1 MPQIHQ
7 ISSHHRGLD
16 LAQQLG
22 VTAHHTHIVL
32 DVAGNF
38 LGAKSIVAQFGSFM
52 TCVFF
57 GKTMT
62 IPKQNAI
69 GVSAP
74 RDQEFNKKT
83 PCCWGYHL
91 SLFWWCYGDVF
102 AVCDVRWCTPNDGY
116 LDPRQRALRLAIPAF
131 LRGCC
136 RGGSSGGGIWA
147 AASHL
152 GLLWSSW
159 REFRNGACWSALW
172 EARWHRDK
180 VSWWSRVLE

>member
-1 MPQIHQ
+1 MPRIHQ

-52 TCVFF
+52 TYVFF
-57 GKTMT
+57 WKNNDYSQTECYRGL
-62 IPKQNAI
+62 
-69 GVSAP
+69 SP
-74 RDQEFNKKT
+74 RDQEFNKKKA
-83 PCCWGYHL
+83 CCRGL
-91 SLFWWCYGDVF
+91 MSWWCF
-102 AVCDVRWCTPNDGY
+102 CCLWCMMITPNDGY

-159 REFRNGACWSALW
+159 REFRDGACWSALR